1 MPRRNL
7 RRALLL
13 IIAIVAVIAIKRS
26 GGLSLDRIFQQV
38 APAAP
43 TPHDRARAAST
54 TTSKFTRRRRT
65 TCRKNEMTAPG
76 EPMAWVIFGVVVAAM
91 LALDLG
97 VFHRKAHAV
106 RGREAAIWSV
116 VWISVA
122 LLFNLGIYL
131 RSGSDRGLEFFQA
144 WLIEKALS
152 VDNLFVFLAAFSFF
166 AVPENLQ
173 HRVLFWGILGALITR
188 GVFIAVGA
196 VLLAAFHWVTY
207 IFGVF
212 LVVTAIRL
220 LFGGDEEVRPE
231 KNPVLLLFR
240 RFVRST
246 PDYDGPH
253 FFVRQGG
260 KLFATPLLTVLVVIE
275 ATDVVFAVDSIP
287 AVFGVTRDVFI
298 VYTSNI
304 FAVLGLRALTLP
316 GGASGPA
323 AAVPE
328 GGSGAGAGLRRRE
341 DADRRSLPDLRPGVA
356 ARRRPGSSPSRAC
369 CRCSCRPG
377 AGAPPQDGP
386 ESPSRTKP
394 SSPLREPA
402 VRQDGQRASR
412 T

>member
-1 MPRRNL
+1 
-7 RRALLL
+7 
-13 IIAIVAVIAIKRS
+13 
-26 GGLSLDRIFQQV
+26 
-38 APAAP
+38 
-43 TPHDRARAAST
+43 
-54 TTSKFTRRRRT
+54 
-65 TCRKNEMTAPG
+65 
-76 EPMAWVIFGVVVAAM
+76 MAWVIFGVVVTAM

-116 VWISVA
+116 IWISVA
-122 LLFNLGIYL
+122 LLFNLGIYF

-188 GVFIAVGA
+188 GLFIAVGA
-196 VLLAAFHWVTY
+196 ALLSAFHWVTY

-212 LVVTAIRL
+212 LVLTALRL

-231 KNPVLLLFR
+231 KNPVLALFR
-240 RFVRST
+240 RFVRLT
-246 PDYDGPH
+246 PDYDGAH
-253 FFVRQGG
+253 FLVRRGG

-304 FAVLGLRALTLP
+304 FAVLGLRALTFLVARLVQRLRYLKV
-316 GGASGPA
+316 GLALVLAFVGAKMLIADRYRISDL
-323 AAVPE
+323 V
-328 GGSGAGAGLRRRE
+328 SLLVVAGLIIFAALLSLLIPPKNSAPE
-341 DADRRSLPDLRPGVA
+341 DPTGSDEPPG
-356 ARRRPGSSPSRAC
+356 
-369 CRCSCRPG
+369 
-377 AGAPPQDGP
+377 
-386 ESPSRTKP
+386 
-394 SSPLREPA
+394 
-402 VRQDGQRASR
+402 
-412 T
+412 